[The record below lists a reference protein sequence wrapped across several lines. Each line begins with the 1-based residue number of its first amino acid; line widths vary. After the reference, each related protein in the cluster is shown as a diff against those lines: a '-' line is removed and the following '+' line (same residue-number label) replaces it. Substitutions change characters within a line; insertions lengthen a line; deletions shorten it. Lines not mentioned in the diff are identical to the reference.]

1 MGNLRFDYYI
11 VNKRSRVP
19 VTGVIGG
26 EVRAF
31 YEKPQTREFLEST
44 RQKTH

>member
-11 VNKRSRVP
+11 VNERSRVP
-19 VTGVIGG
+19 VTAVIRWAT
-26 EVRAF
+26 EAF

-44 RQKTH
+44 NQKVF